1 MHVYIYIY
9 IEYYKYIYIY
19 WILYMY
25 FKLGLVPGQL
35 PNQPLPAQ
43 HKASQL
49 LLQPHGASS
58 ALPRILTCWSLQC
71 FSTSKT
77 CLLLL
82 FYLWSQHLD
91 GESLSVS
98 NMFNVLGAN
107 SDMSEAW
114 AKHKS
119 CAAAKSA
126 AVADCAAGLMSSWL
140 HVRSEEAL
148 EVFVG
153 HWPITRVFSS
163 PRLGWKLYKKSQQ
176 IWG

>member
-1 MHVYIYIY
+1 MNI
-9 IEYYKYIYIY
+9 IYIY

-58 ALPRILTCWSLQC
+58 ALPRTLTCWSLQC

-77 CLLLL
+77 CLLLLL